1 MFFNGNIS
9 RIKTIIWAGRAQCGL
24 LNTNIYYFQTNV
36 QKVPSCWNVALRQ
49 YIIFCWHFL
58 TTDLSEILGTDCR
71 VTWRDVTWRDITQ
84 EKRLYKHRCENLK
97 FFIIHAILKC
107 VTAHSVS
114 CSNEANLQY
123 GGWRPAVTE
132 VGLIEIVLSAFW
144 KMLQYASKWVMTAIT
159 VFFPHLIRHSST
171 NHATLNYLNSWQCRY
186 IEPNT
191 YVHTP

>member
-1 MFFNGNIS
+1 M
-9 RIKTIIWAGRAQCGL
+9 TIIWAGLRFTEHQHSL
-24 LNTNIYYFQTNV
+24 LSKKCTKSAVLLERGAASVHNI
-36 QKVPSCWNVALRQ
+36 L
-49 YIIFCWHFL
+49 L
-58 TTDLSEILGTDCR
+58 TFPDHWLSEILGTDCR

-144 KMLQYASKWVMTAIT
+144 KMLQYASKQVMAAIT
-159 VFFPHLIRHSST
+159 VFPHI
-171 NHATLNYLNSWQCRY
+171 
-186 IEPNT
+186 
-191 YVHTP
+191 